1 MERIDFDKYDLHG
14 EELLIAAAVA
24 GLYAMEVDESG
35 GSPQSDFQTI
45 VEGVRG
51 SEAIINAPVA
61 KEIIKTALGA
71 LDDVLSGWK
80 PESPMMAGMK
90 TTLQSAD
97 IDPDRAVQSMS
108 IGMAA
113 FLTDISQMAKE
124 RQGS

>member
-1 MERIDFDKYDLHG
+1 MERIDFEKYDLHG
-14 EELLIAAAVA
+14 EELLIAAVVA
-24 GLYAMEVDESG
+24 GLYAMEVDENG
-35 GSPQSDFQTI
+35 GSPQSDFQGI
-45 VEGVRG
+45 VERVRG

-71 LDDVLSGWK
+71 LDDVLNGWN
-80 PESPMMAGMK
+80 PESPMMVGMK

-124 RQGS
+124 RQG